1 MTHTPAMRRQQ
12 GAALLIGMIMLLLIT
27 LTVTAAFNLS
37 SSDLKSVGNLQ
48 TRNEAVAA
56 ANRAIEE
63 VASSLLAPDSDGTPS
78 LTTPQATA
86 SLVDINND
94 GTPDYTVSVAPP
106 VCVRATKAVDSGG
119 GTVTGPSGITGGA
132 SSSGSGLSTL
142 PDQYNSV
149 WNISTTVTD
158 AAGTPITAVRQ
169 GVRALL
175 NKAQFEAL
183 CNTTGPTP

>member
-37 SSDLKSVGNLQ
+37 SSNLKSVGNLQ

-78 LTTPQATA
+78 LTPPQATV

-94 GTPDYTVSVAPP
+94 GTTDYTVVVAAP
-106 VCVRATKAVDSGG
+106 VCVRATKAVDTGG

-149 WNISTTVTD
+149 WDISTTVTD
-158 AAGTPITAVRQ
+158 ATSGTTTAVRQ